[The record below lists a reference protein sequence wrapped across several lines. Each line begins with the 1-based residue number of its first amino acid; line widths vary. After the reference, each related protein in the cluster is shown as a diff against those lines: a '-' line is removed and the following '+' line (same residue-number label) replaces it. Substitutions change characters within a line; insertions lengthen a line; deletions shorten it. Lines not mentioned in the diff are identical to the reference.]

1 MFTTLGL
8 PASIIHAVRAAGLT
22 EPTPIQG
29 KAIPVILQGN
39 DLIGNA
45 PSGSGKTAA
54 FLLPGF
60 ARLLEGTPKLR
71 AIVLEPTPQHVMQ
84 VEEQA
89 REFSRGTDLRVAVAH
104 SGSPLAN
111 QERLLREPGVDVLI
125 VTVDRLLELEAR
137 RALELEDIEILVLD
151 DADRMVDMGQA
162 GDIRKLLKLL
172 PETRQTLLFSATM
185 PAELNR
191 LGKEALIEPVRVDLT
206 SPQPAAGITH
216 AIYPVLKHLKIDL
229 LDRLLSSSGEVRSTI
244 VFARQREGADRLARQ
259 LERRGYAVATL
270 HERKNQTERERAMD
284 DLRRGRMQIVVT
296 TDQSARGL
304 DLGGVV
310 HVVNFDVPPS
320 PEDYQQRI
328 MRTGRPDAQGDA
340 FTLMAPEEQRHLA
353 GIERFI
359 GRAIPRVQ
367 LPDFKYE
374 RRPQDI
380 AQAPIYDDEHIRARR
395 TAASRNPYL
404 AGRMPGTNSTTR
416 AAVARVGSGR
426 SLVSKATALRAG
438 GSRTTAAK
446 PSPARPVPNKPVVA
460 AKPKAS
466 ATAVAVAKP
475 PARASASRTPRT
487 KPAPRAKTPVAR
499 PKAPVHK
506 KK

>member
-8 PASIIHAVRAAGLT
+8 PAPLTQALKAAGLT
-22 EPTPIQG
+22 EPTAIQS
-29 KAIPVILQGN
+29 KAIPVVLQGN

-45 PSGSGKTAA
+45 PSGSGKTGA
-54 FLLPGF
+54 FLLPAF
-60 ARLLEGTPKLR
+60 ARLLDGGPKLR
-71 AIVLEPTPQHVMQ
+71 AIVLEPTPQHVSQ
-84 VEEQA
+84 VEAQA
-89 REFSRGTDLRVAVAH
+89 RDFSRGTDLRIGVAH
-104 SGSPLAN
+104 AGSPLAS
-111 QERLLREPGVDVLI
+111 QERMLREPGVDVLI
-125 VTVDRLLELEAR
+125 ATVDRLLELEAR
-137 RALELEDIEILVLD
+137 RAVEFEDLEIFVLD

-162 GDIRKLLKLL
+162 PDIRKLLKLL

-216 AIYPVLKHLKIDL
+216 AIYPVLMHLKIEL

-259 LERRGYAVATL
+259 LERRGYAVTTL

-304 DLGGVV
+304 DLGGVQ

-374 RRPQDI
+374 RKPQEI

-404 AGRMPGTNSTTR
+404 AGRMPGSNSTSRTSSSR
-416 AAVARVGSGR
+416 GASGR
-426 SLVSKATALRAG
+426 S
-438 GSRTTAAK
+438 GSARVT
-446 PSPARPVPNKPVVA
+446 PARPTGGKAPAAKAAQVRTLPNKPVVA
-460 AKPKAS
+460 AKPKAAAA
-466 ATAVAVAKP
+466 ATPAARATVTRTAAKAKP
-475 PARASASRTPRT
+475 
-487 KPAPRAKTPVAR
+487 KAKAAAK
-499 PKAPVHK
+499 PKAPAHK
-506 KK
+506 K